1 MDGSF
6 PPLDIVLI
14 AVAAGFILYRL
25 AAVLGRRTG
34 HERQRFNPYAGPKSE
49 PREPAQAIEGEET
62 TVPTAAAPAAPG
74 AAPAP
79 ARAAAAGKGR
89 RGHRISDIAPE
100 GSPLARGLTE
110 IQGADRNFDI
120 DTFLAGARMA
130 YEMIVTAF
138 AKADRAPLKDLLGE
152 DVYRDFESAIAAR
165 EAKGETLDQR
175 FVGLRS
181 AEIDSARLT
190 GRIAQLSVRFVSE
203 ITSCL
208 KNAEGAVIE
217 GDPTSVH
224 EVRDLW
230 TFARDTRSSD
240 PNWKLV
246 ATQSA

>member
-6 PPLDIVLI
+6 PHLDIVLI
-14 AVAAGFILYRL
+14 AIAAGFILYRL

-49 PREPAQAIEGEET
+49 PGKPAQALEGEEG
-62 TVPTAAAPAAPG
+62 VAAAAS
-74 AAPAP
+74 AP
-79 ARAAAAGKGR
+79 ARTASAAKNR
-89 RGHRISDIAPE
+89 RAQRISDIALE
-100 GSPLARGLTE
+100 GSPLARALTD
-110 IQGADRNFDI
+110 IQGADRHFDV

-138 AKADRAPLKDLLGE
+138 AKADRASLKDLLSE
-152 DVYRDFESAIAAR
+152 DVYRDFEAAITAR

-181 AEIDSARLT
+181 AEIASASLAANT
-190 GRIAQLSVRFVSE
+190 AQVSVRFVSE
-203 ITSCL
+203 ITSCT
-208 KNAEGAVIE
+208 KNAEGAVID

-230 TFARDTRSSD
+230 TFARDTRASD

-246 ATQSA
+246 ATQTA

>member
-6 PPLDIVLI
+6 PHLDIVLI
-14 AVAAGFILYRL
+14 AIAAGFILYRL
-25 AAVLGRRTG
+25 ASVLGRRTG
-34 HERQRFNPYAGPKSE
+34 HQRQQFNPYAKPKSE
-49 PREPAQAIEGEET
+49 PGEPGQALEGEEA
-62 TVPTAAAPAAPG
+62 VAPAA
-74 AAPAP
+74 AS
-79 ARAAAAGKGR
+79 ARRTASSAKGR
-89 RGHRISDIAPE
+89 RAHRISDVAPE
-100 GSPLARGLTE
+100 GSPLALALAE
-110 IQGADRNFDI
+110 IQGTDRHFDI

-138 AKADRAPLKDLLGE
+138 AKPDRAALKDLLSE

-165 EAKGETLDQR
+165 EAKGETLEQR
-175 FVGLRS
+175 FVGLHS
-181 AEIDSARLT
+181 ADIANASLK
-190 GRIAQLSVRFVSE
+190 GRIAQIGVRFVSE

>member
-6 PPLDIVLI
+6 PNLDIVLI
-14 AVAAGFILYRL
+14 AIAAGFILYRL
-25 AAVLGRRTG
+25 AAALGRRTG

-49 PREPAQAIEGEET
+49 PGKPAQALEGDEG
-62 TVPTAAAPAAPG
+62 VAPAA
-74 AAPAP
+74 ASAPAP
-79 ARAAAAGKGR
+79 AARARAASAAKNR
-89 RGHRISDIAPE
+89 RAQRISDIALE
-100 GSPLARGLTE
+100 GSPLARALTD
-110 IQGADRNFDI
+110 IQGADRHFDV

-138 AKADRAPLKDLLGE
+138 AKADRASLKDLLGE

-165 EAKGETLDQR
+165 ETKGETLDQR

-181 AEIDSARLT
+181 AEIANASLAGNT
-190 GRIAQLSVRFVSE
+190 AQVGVRFVSE
-203 ITSCL
+203 ITSCT
-208 KNAEGAVIE
+208 KNAEGAVID

-246 ATQSA
+246 ATQTA